1 MLGLWTVQINW
12 WLKKDIPRER
22 KILNKMHVFYRY
34 LMKINQN
41 SSIQIWQILPLY
53 YTLISH
59 YPRLPNISN
68 PLLSHSFSALEV
80 KRIPHTQNSIFFN
93 GWKIPF
99 TTITSFKATIRDL
112 RGIWPHNRVIHNR
125 DPSWPIRTTPY
136 SDDEV
141 FAQSDDH
148 LCNTRAPRNRAFT
161 SQESKSKRCCE
172 CEIAKHIN
180 GHYIPITRGC
190 RRSPVESGCRIAE
203 SLHHTARERV
213 HRPRLT
219 KPSANASCD
228 ESPSRKAPTGW
239 PLESP

>member
-1 MLGLWTVQINW
+1 MLSRSKGFPTH
-12 WLKKDIPRER
+12 K
-22 KILNKMHVFYRY
+22 
-34 LMKINQN
+34 
-41 SSIQIWQILPLY
+41 
-53 YTLISH
+53 TL
-59 YPRLPNISN
+59 
-68 PLLSHSFSALEV
+68 
-80 KRIPHTQNSIFFN
+80 FFLN

-190 RRSPVESGCRIAE
+190 RRSPVESGCRKPPPHGARKGSSAPVDQGIGQRKLRREPLPKSPHGLTAGE
-203 SLHHTARERV
+203 SLIMTAYTSSKQRLAWFLKRLRFELRFPRT
-213 HRPRLT
+213 HRINITQRSTEYFLLDGF
-219 KPSANASCD
+219 CGIQRY
-228 ESPSRKAPTGW
+228 PSRKFRKW
-239 PLESP
+239 